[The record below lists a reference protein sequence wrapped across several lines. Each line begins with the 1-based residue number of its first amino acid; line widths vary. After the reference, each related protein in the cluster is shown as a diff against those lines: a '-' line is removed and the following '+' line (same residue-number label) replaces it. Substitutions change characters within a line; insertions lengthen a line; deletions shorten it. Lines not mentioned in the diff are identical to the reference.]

1 MDIKVIVTQNA
12 EDDGVDSVMTLEQK
26 DVGDTVPDSLRFY
39 LEAMTA
45 MGFTYIENLQANSRS
60 GRSWNSDDLA

>member
-1 MDIKVIVTQNA
+1 MDIKVIVTQ
-12 EDDGVDSVMTLEQK
+12 DVDIDGVDSVMTLEHK
-26 DVGDTVPDSLRFY
+26 DVGDTVSDSLRFY

-60 GRSWNSDDLA
+60 GRSWNSDDLT

>member
-1 MDIKVIVTQNA
+1 MDIKVIVTQ
-12 EDDGVDSVMTLEQK
+12 DVDIDGVDSVMTLEQK
-26 DVGDTVPDSLRFY
+26 DVGDTVSDSLRFY

-60 GRSWNSDDLA
+60 GRSWNSDDLT